1 MCIGGAQRDKATLL
15 TVSPSLSLAISPNE
29 RKRDRNRGI
38 GKGFEEVDI
47 SRGENLNKTRK
58 AGGERVSFSLFSSS
72 LFRYRDFLS
81 RPSSTTP
88 SLKKCKF
95 SKWKLVENPGQ
106 CEPPPPPSLSPTS
119 AVRIPI
125 LSLPLLGIQL
135 IRHILSLCSLALP
148 SPLFNF
154 SNSGEFRNFSTAP
167 DSIDEP
173 GDEKS
178 FAPKPMKPELVV
190 GKWFSRVFNPM
201 V

>member
-106 CEPPPPPSLSPTS
+106 CEPPPPPCPQHLRSEYRFSPSLFLEFNSFAIFFRFVRSRCPPLFS
-119 AVRIPI
+119 ISRIPVNFEI
-125 LSLPLLGIQL
+125 FPPPP
-135 IRHILSLCSLALP
+135 IRLM
-148 SPLFNF
+148 NQ
-154 SNSGEFRNFSTAP
+154 ETRNR
-167 DSIDEP
+167 
-173 GDEKS
+173 
-178 FAPKPMKPELVV
+178 
-190 GKWFSRVFNPM
+190 SRRNR
-201 V
+201 

>member
-106 CEPPPPPSLSPTS
+106 CEPPPPPPCPQHLRSEYRFSPS
-119 AVRIPI
+119 
-125 LSLPLLGIQL
+125 PLLGIQL
-135 IRHILSLCSLALP
+135 IRHTLSLCSLALP